1 MGKIGVPGGGSQTI
15 KNGEKSA
22 LSCTVDRWGQ
32 IQLIVDGVDASLPN
46 LFIGFSLYVNLFG
59 VNSITIIVSMY
70 SMTIHDDRYHSLL
83 LNCCNIKKNNF
94 FLFFLIASSR
104 LCCIPELTHSSRV
117 GNYLGFSEESQK
129 DPSPTCVTSST
140 QVEMYGRLTFCKRV
154 DHSSLT
160 RILIELALLS
170 PSQQVVPD
178 YWTVCWYILT
188 SLKSYMFNSFKYS
201 ACNCKNA
208 VINAIDAG

>member
-83 LNCCNIKKNNF
+83 LNCCNIKNKIISF
-94 FLFFLIASSR
+94 FFFDSIVAFMLHSR
-104 LCCIPELTHSSRV
+104 IDSFISCWKLS
-117 GNYLGFSEESQK
+117 
-129 DPSPTCVTSST
+129 
-140 QVEMYGRLTFCKRV
+140 
-154 DHSSLT
+154 
-160 RILIELALLS
+160 RILGGVSKGSFTHMCDVIDSGRNVRPVDFL
-170 PSQQVVPD
+170 Q
-178 YWTVCWYILT
+178 T
-188 SLKSYMFNSFKYS
+188 SRSFESNKDFDRIS
-201 ACNCKNA
+201 I
-208 VINAIDAG
+208 VIT